1 MTSNASPM
9 CATFAPTFPRKP
21 SLKPLGPFFVCPL
34 NRSWHSLPP
43 PRHRHCTSTSA
54 LSPRLLSNPYIPLQ
68 TRQKHAFQNYL
79 VFAQNIY
86 EGFYGSNPAGPG
98 AKTSTRS
105 ISRTGNRSVWCCYST
120 RCRGQEGLMGMES
133 FSQTQL
139 EKPLRNRR
147 CSACITDKFEL
158 IDGAPPA
165 ASWSGD
171 TTKKRPTENT

>member
-1 MTSNASPM
+1 MYP
-9 CATFAPTFPRKP
+9 
-21 SLKPLGPFFVCPL
+21 
-34 NRSWHSLPP
+34 
-43 PRHRHCTSTSA
+43 
-54 LSPRLLSNPYIPLQ
+54 PRLLSNPYIPLQ

-171 TTKKRPTENT
+171 TTKKRPTVNT

>member
-1 MTSNASPM
+1 MSP
-9 CATFAPTFPRKP
+9 
-21 SLKPLGPFFVCPL
+21 
-34 NRSWHSLPP
+34 SLPP
-43 PRHRHCTSTSA
+43 SLANRRSSLWGHFCLPPQSLLALASATPRHRHCTSTSA

-105 ISRTGNRSVWCCYST
+105 ISRTGSRSVWCCYST
-120 RCRGQEGLMGMES
+120 RCRGQEGLKGKES

-158 IDGAPPA
+158 IDPSVPLSGADA
-165 ASWSGD
+165 
-171 TTKKRPTENT
+171 